1 MTKFKNMKFLQNLMT
16 EYSYQIKIPK
26 DRVAV
31 LIGKKGEVKKQ
42 LEELTKI
49 KIDVDSKE
57 CEVSISGEDALSLF
71 SVKEIIKAICRGFN
85 PDIAK
90 LLLKQDY
97 AFELININDFVRSKN
112 HMIRIKGRVIGS
124 EGKSRKTIEELTDAD
139 ICVYGKTIGII
150 GFSENAAL
158 ARRAVESLLAGS
170 PHSSVYRW
178 LEKKR
183 REAKRFELL
192 GKGILKGMENG

>member
-1 MTKFKNMKFLQNLMT
+1 MKFLQNLMT

-31 LIGKKGEVKKQ
+31 LIGKKGEVKKE

-57 CEVSISGEDALSLF
+57 CEVSIIGEDALSLF

-97 AFELININDFVRSKN
+97 AFDLININDFVRSKN

-124 EGKSRKTIEELTDAD
+124 EGKSRKTIEELTDTD

-150 GFSENAAL
+150 GFSENVAL
-158 ARRAVESLLAGS
+158 ARRAVESLLSGS

-183 REAKRFELL
+183 REAKRAELL